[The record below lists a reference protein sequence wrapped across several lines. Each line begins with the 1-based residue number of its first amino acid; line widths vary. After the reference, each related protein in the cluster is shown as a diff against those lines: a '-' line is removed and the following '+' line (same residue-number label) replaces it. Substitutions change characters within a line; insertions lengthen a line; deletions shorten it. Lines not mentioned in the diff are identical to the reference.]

1 MKERNDM
8 TGQTTIPMWSLDEV
22 FPGFES
28 EAYRSAKDEVKT
40 LLETMRRH
48 LAEVEPPQGETEF
61 SDWLFDLLGR
71 LDRLE
76 VLASTLSAY
85 VYARFSTETK
95 NHQVL
100 AELNKVEA
108 LLVPAATVRVLFR
121 NLLARCADSVK
132 WAVEHDGRLKEYAF
146 VLEEALMFQKHQM
159 ATELE
164 DLAADLSRSGADAW
178 SRLQESILAN
188 SSALWDEASGTRKT
202 MVELRNLAYDP
213 DRTVREKA
221 YRLEL
226 GIWKTYE
233 IPVAAALNGVK
244 GTVSTL
250 NKRRGWESALDN
262 SLAQARISRA
272 TLDALIG
279 VMEDSLPLWR
289 RYMRGKAR
297 LLGLERLSFFDI
309 FAPLQ
314 QLGAAIP
321 TFEWD
326 ETRDFIVRQFETF
339 DADMAR
345 FAGHAFEHR
354 WIDALPREGKV
365 GGAFCTHFP
374 RAKQPRV
381 LCSFDGT
388 YSSLLTIAHELGHAW
403 HYEMIKDKPQILSE
417 YPMTLAETASI
428 FSETLVSNAAMAEI
442 EEKSRTPLVELH
454 LQDACQVIVDILS
467 RFYFEREVFKE
478 REEGELTPERMCAL
492 MLDAQAKTYGDAL
505 REDECHPYMWA
516 VKGHY
521 YIPSLSFYNFPYAF
535 GQLFGM
541 GLFSLYKKEGAPFA
555 ARYRE
560 LLRATGSMP
569 AAEVARRAGFDIE
582 TPDFWKG
589 AMAAFEPEVAFL
601 EEQAAK
607 V

>member
-1 MKERNDM
+1 M
-8 TGQTTIPMWSLDEV
+8 TGETAIQVWSLDEV

-28 EAYRSAKDEVKT
+28 EAYRRAKDEVKAA
-40 LLETMRRH
+40 LEALRSL
-48 LAEVEPPQGETEF
+48 LAEAGPPQGETEF

-76 VLASTLSAY
+76 VLADTLSAY
-85 VYARFSTETK
+85 AYARFCTETK
-95 NHQVL
+95 NSEVL
-100 AELNKVEA
+100 AELNRVEA

-121 NLLARCADSVK
+121 NLLARCEDRVRR
-132 WAVEHDGRLKEYAF
+132 AVEHDGRFKAYAF
-146 VLEEALMFQKHQM
+146 VLEEALIFQKHQM

-188 SSALWDEASGTRKT
+188 ASALWDEASGARKT

-213 DRTVREKA
+213 DRAVREKA

-250 NKRRGWESALDN
+250 NKRRGWESALD
-262 SLAQARISRA
+262 SSIAQARISRA

-279 VMEDSLPLWR
+279 VMEASLPMWR
-289 RYMRGKAR
+289 RYLRAKAR
-297 LLGLERLSFFDI
+297 LLGLGRLSFFDI

-314 QLGAAIP
+314 QPGAAIP
-321 TFEWD
+321 TFGWED
-326 ETRDFIVRQFETF
+326 AEAFIVRQFGTF

-345 FAGHAFEHR
+345 FAKYAFEHR

-374 RAKQPRV
+374 AAKQPRV

-388 YSSLLTIAHELGHAW
+388 YSSLITIAHELGHAW
-403 HYEMIKDKPQILSE
+403 HYEMIKDMPQMLSQ

-442 EEKSRTPLVELH
+442 EAGARTPLVELH

-467 RFYFEREVFKE
+467 RFYFEQEVFKE
-478 REEGELTPERMCAL
+478 REDGELTPERLCAL
-492 MLDAQAKTYGDAL
+492 MLEAQAKTYGDAL
-505 REDECHPYMWA
+505 REDERHPYMWA

-535 GQLFGM
+535 GQLFGV
-541 GLFSLYKKEGAPFA
+541 GLYSLYRKEGAPFA

-560 LLRATGSMP
+560 LLRATGSLP
-569 AAEVARRAGFDIE
+569 AVEVARRAGFDIE
-582 TPDFWKG
+582 MPDFWES

-601 EEQAAK
+601 EEQAGAR
-607 V
+607 

>member
-1 MKERNDM
+1 MADRTN
-8 TGQTTIPMWSLDEV
+8 IPVWSLDEV

-28 EAYRSAKDEVKT
+28 DEYKRTKGEVRT
-40 LLETMRRH
+40 SLETMKGR
-48 LAEVEPPQGETEF
+48 LMECVAPEPDADF
-61 SDWLFDLLGR
+61 SDWLLGF
-71 LDRLE
+71 LESLNRLE
-76 VLASTLSAY
+76 TLADTLSAY
-85 VYARFSTETK
+85 AYARFCTETK
-95 NHQVL
+95 NSEVL
-100 AELNKVEA
+100 AELNSVEA
-108 LLVPAATVRVLFR
+108 LLVPAATVQALFR
-121 NLLARCADSVK
+121 NLLAKYEGRVK
-132 WAVEHDGRLKEYAF
+132 RAVENDGRLKEYSF

-188 SSALWDEASGTRKT
+188 ASALWYEAAGTRKT

-213 DRTVREKA
+213 DRAVREKA

-250 NKRRGWESALDN
+250 NKRRGWENALDT

-272 TLDALIG
+272 TLDALVG
-279 VMEDSLPLWR
+279 VMEESLPMWR
-289 RYMRGKAR
+289 RYLRAKAR
-297 LLGLERLSFFDI
+297 LLGRERLSFFDI
-309 FAPLQ
+309 FAPLSQ
-314 QLGAAIP
+314 SGAAIP
-321 TFEWD
+321 TFGWD
-326 ETRDFIVRQFETF
+326 EAKAFIVRQFGTF

-345 FAGHAFEHR
+345 FAGYAFEHR

-374 RAKQPRV
+374 AAKQPRV
-381 LCSFDGT
+381 LCSFDGS
-388 YSSLLTIAHELGHAW
+388 YSSLITIAHELGHAW
-403 HYEMIKDKPQILSE
+403 HYETIKDMPELLSQ

-442 EEKSRTPLVELH
+442 GSESRAPLVELH

-467 RFYFEREVFKE
+467 RFYFERAVFE
-478 REEGELTPERMCAL
+478 DRGEGELTPERLCAL
-492 MLDAQAKTYGDAL
+492 MLDAQAKTYGDAM
-505 REDECHPYMWA
+505 REDERHPYMWA

-541 GLFSLYKKEGAPFA
+541 GLYSLYKKEGSSFA

-560 LLRATGSMP
+560 LLRATGSLP
-569 AAEVARRAGFDIE
+569 AVEVARRAGFDIE
-582 TPDFWKG
+582 KAEFWRD
-589 AMAAFEPEVAFL
+589 AMAALEPEVNFL
-601 EEQAAK
+601 EARAAAGEAR
-607 V
+607 